1 MAPHLLIAFPD
12 LSHHWYPRV
21 TFFANTVVI
30 AWINS
35 VPPAWDMAVRLLL
48 WMVTSDQML
57 GSHALNRKKGSR
69 MSWLLES
76 SLGLLLCYIETRK
89 INCLSEK
96 ILCFVSVYMT
106 ASLYKVK
113 MLFSLKKKRSVVLAS
128 LPTML
133 NTRFLS
139 VKLAWQRCPPLK
151 LG

>member
-1 MAPHLLIAFPD
+1 
-12 LSHHWYPRV
+12 
-21 TFFANTVVI
+21 
-30 AWINS
+30 
-35 VPPAWDMAVRLLL
+35 
-48 WMVTSDQML
+48 
-57 GSHALNRKKGSR
+57 

-113 MLFSLKKKRSVVLAS
+113 MLFSLKKKKRSVVLSS

-139 VKLAWQRCPPLK
+139 VKLA
-151 LG
+151 

>member
-1 MAPHLLIAFPD
+1 
-12 LSHHWYPRV
+12 
-21 TFFANTVVI
+21 
-30 AWINS
+30 
-35 VPPAWDMAVRLLL
+35 MAVRLLL

-89 INCLSEK
+89 INCLFEK

-113 MLFSLKKKRSVVLAS
+113 MLFSLKKKKEICSSSQSPHHVEHKVLICKAG
-128 LPTML
+128 LTKMPTSQ
-133 NTRFLS
+133 TG
-139 VKLAWQRCPPLK
+139 